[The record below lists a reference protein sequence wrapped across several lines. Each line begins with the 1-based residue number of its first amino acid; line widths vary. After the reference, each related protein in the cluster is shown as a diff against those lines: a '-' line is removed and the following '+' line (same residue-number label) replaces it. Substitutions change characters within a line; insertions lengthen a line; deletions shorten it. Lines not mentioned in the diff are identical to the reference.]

1 VRDRTPTIAYAPAKI
16 NLTLAVVGERP
27 DGFHDLESVVLRIGL
42 ADQLTVN
49 VLPLRTT
56 FAPEADR
63 LAVEGD
69 PALERDDNLVLRA
82 ARLVRREARRPL
94 PPLNLRLSKEIPV
107 AAGLGGGSSDAATAL
122 DAVAEAWGLPL
133 TLDERLRLADELGSD
148 VPFFITGAPAA
159 VLGGRG
165 EGVTP
170 LPGPSGSLGI
180 VLVTPRQRLPT
191 GDVFRAHDLI
201 LKRRLRTQKG
211 AARASRSRTVTAEM
225 ARALDARIEA
235 RELSEMAAE
244 LRDANDLWDA
254 AASLAAGLADLRSAV
269 ERRLARPLLMT
280 GSGPTLVALYPS
292 VAGATGAARDLTVAR
307 TARGEAT
314 IIAGDL
320 ESPDPTWRT
329 R

>member
-1 VRDRTPTIAYAPAKI
+1 MRDRTPTIAHAPAKI

-27 DGFHDLESVVLRIGL
+27 DGFHDLESVVLRVGL

-69 PALERDDNLVLRA
+69 PDLERDDNLVLRA

-170 LPGPSGSLGI
+170 LPGPGGSLGI
-180 VLVTPRQRLPT
+180 VLVTHRQPLPT

-201 LKRRLRTQKG
+201 LKRRARTQKESRLSR
-211 AARASRSRTVTAEM
+211 ARTATAEL
-225 ARALDARIEA
+225 ARALDARLEA

-254 AASLAAGLADLRSAV
+254 AASLVAGLADLRSAV
-269 ERRLARPLLMT
+269 ERRLGRPLLMT

-320 ESPDPTWRT
+320 ANPDPTWRT